1 MQAAYIAQAE
11 DIAGYP
17 RHKNAMSRH
26 FLLLALILLSGCLRL
41 VPEGTQPVTTS
52 PLPSTSGPNPAGP
65 TAALTRLTAGPLP
78 SNLGF
83 KTGNTAAA
91 LGTFVQSCG
100 RLTKRTDNSGLTR
113 TADWAPACAAATSW
127 PSDDA
132 PRFFSTYFET
142 VEVGDGN
149 AFVTGYFE
157 PEIAGVRQRQ
167 SGFDV
172 PVYGMPP
179 DLVRAKAGDAQPLPD
194 GRMPLGRY
202 DDAGVFTPYFDRAQ
216 IDSGQLAGKGL
227 EIGWAADPI
236 EVFFLQIQ
244 GSGRLR
250 APNGNLINIGFAGQ
264 NGHAYVGIGSVMRER
279 GLIGSGP
286 GQYSGSMQGIQQY
299 LRDFPAEGRALMRQN
314 RSYVFF
320 RELTGTGPVGALNV
334 PIVSRSTVA
343 VDPAYVPLGA
353 PVWLQL
359 NRKDANGLW
368 VAQDTGG
375 AIRGANRFDSFWG
388 AGAEAREIAGG
399 MNARGRALILVPKG
413 TLARLGKR

>member
-1 MQAAYIAQAE
+1 MQVDYAAGVFRPKQAMLRLS
-11 DIAGYP
+11 I
-17 RHKNAMSRH
+17 
-26 FLLLALILLSGCLRL
+26 LLALALLGGCIRL
-41 VPEGTQPVTTS
+41 VPEGRRPTTVVTRPVAT
-52 PLPSTSGPNPAGP
+52 GA
-65 TAALTRLTAGPLP
+65 TAALTGLTTGPVT
-78 SNLGF
+78 SGLGF
-83 KTGNTAAA
+83 KAENTAAA
-91 LGTFVQSCG
+91 LGTFIQSCG
-100 RLTKRTDNSGLTR
+100 RLTKRADTSGLTR
-113 TADWAPACAAATSW
+113 PEDWVPACDASRSW
-127 PSDDA
+127 PSGDA
-132 PRFFSTYFET
+132 ARFFSTHFET
-142 VEVGDGN
+142 AEVGDGN

-167 SGFDV
+167 PGFDV
-172 PVYGMPP
+172 PIYKLPP

-202 DDAGVFTPYFDRAQ
+202 DDAGVFTQYFDRGQ
-216 IDSGQLAGKGL
+216 IDSGALAGKGL
-227 EIGWAADPI
+227 EIGWAADPV

-250 APNGNLINIGFAGQ
+250 APDGSVIRIGFAGQ
-264 NGHAYVGIGSVMRER
+264 NGQAYVGIGSVLRER

-299 LRDFPAEGRALMRQN
+299 LRDFPAEGRALMRLN

-320 RELTGTGPVGALNV
+320 RELVGAGPIGALNV
-334 PIVSRSTVA
+334 PIAGRSTVA

-359 NRKDANGLW
+359 ERKDASGLW

-375 AIRGANRFDSFWG
+375 AIRGANRFDTFWG

-399 MNARGRALILVPKG
+399 LSARGRALILLPKG